1 MVSQLPKLS
10 DLSSYEKD
18 VLNVRLFNELQQL
31 QRSVKSLQDR
41 VVSLEA
47 ENYKLRDDN
56 SKLREEVKELT
67 GKLAKN
73 SSNSSKPPSTDGYQ
87 KPKPKSLR
95 KPSGKSPGGQQGHP
109 GARLER
115 VETPDHTVIHPV
127 KRCQKC
133 GESLEQIPVSG
144 KEPGRQVID
153 IPPLK
158 LETSEHQIEIKT
170 CPCCNFLNKA
180 TYPEEAKTDIQYGAR
195 IKAFATYLNQYQ
207 FLPYDRIKEM
217 FGDLFSQTIS
227 CGTLY
232 RWNKECYRKLESTE
246 QKIRRAIINSEVG
259 YFDETGIRC
268 EKALHWLLNASTSWA
283 TCYILHA
290 RRGQEAMDELGVL
303 PEFTGVAV
311 HDHWKPYF
319 KYFCE
324 HALCNA
330 HHLRELVYLVE
341 QDQQQ
346 WASSMITLLLEAKKV
361 CEAASENCLATDS
374 PELASIFLRYDE
386 ILQAGFAENIP
397 PPKPKAE
404 KKKRGRPKQSKAK
417 NMLDRLRDFKPQVL
431 AFLTH
436 PLVAFDNNQAERD
449 VRMVKVKQKISGT
462 FRSEEGGD
470 IFCRIR
476 GYISTQRKNGL
487 SILTSLESVLQN
499 APILPARIATAE

>member
-1 MVSQLPKLS
+1 VVSQLPKLS

-47 ENYKLRDDN
+47 ENY
-56 SKLREEVKELT
+56 KLREEVKELT

-195 IKAFATYLNQYQ
+195 IKSFAIYLNQYQ

-259 YFDETGIRC
+259 YFDETGIRR
-268 EKALHWLLNASTSWA
+268 EEALHWLHNASTSWA

>member
-1 MVSQLPKLS
+1 
-10 DLSSYEKD
+10 
-18 VLNVRLFNELQQL
+18 
-31 QRSVKSLQDR
+31 
-41 VVSLEA
+41 
-47 ENYKLRDDN
+47 
-56 SKLREEVKELT
+56 
-67 GKLAKN
+67 
-73 SSNSSKPPSTDGYQ
+73 
-87 KPKPKSLR
+87 
-95 KPSGKSPGGQQGHP
+95 
-109 GARLER
+109 
-115 VETPDHTVIHPV
+115 
-127 KRCQKC
+127 
-133 GESLEQIPVSG
+133 
-144 KEPGRQVID
+144 
-153 IPPLK
+153 
-158 LETSEHQIEIKT
+158 
-170 CPCCNFLNKA
+170 
-180 TYPEEAKTDIQYGAR
+180 
-195 IKAFATYLNQYQ
+195 
-207 FLPYDRIKEM
+207 M
-217 FGDLFSQTIS
+217 FWDLFSRTIS
-227 CGTLY
+227 CGTFY

-246 QKIRRAIINSEVG
+246 QKIRRAIINSEVS
-259 YFDETGIRC
+259 YFDETGIRR
-268 EKALHWLLNASTSWA
+268 EEALHWLLNASTPWA

-290 RRGQEAMDELGVL
+290 RRGQEAMDELGIL
-303 PEFTGVAV
+303 PKFTGVAV

-319 KYFCE
+319 KYSCE

-361 CEAASENCLATDS
+361 CEAASANCLATDS

-386 ILQAGFAENIP
+386 ILQAGFAKNLP
-397 PPKPKAE
+397 PPKLKAE

-417 NMLDRLRDFKPQVL
+417 NLLDRLRDFKPQVL

-499 APILPARIATAE
+499 QPILPARIATAE